1 MATKFRSKLTVCT
14 SQVNPKFT
22 TADLFDVDHVESDE
36 SPMDQF
42 LIRLRAINMLS
53 PKPATFDSLQAQL
66 VLLGV
71 VAAVESYFR
80 TLLRRLIT
88 LDPICQEGA
97 EKHEVTY
104 GAAMHLSK
112 HMMPEAMFERVT
124 FVSETSLVDAIREFV
139 GVKGN
144 LPPDLIATIK
154 DYERVCHLR
163 HCAVHRFGKL
173 GVKNAIFFGLKE
185 HRPSLEKPLALNYA
199 ALQNAIAIA
208 TGVVKTANNFLFN
221 EVVSRLPESTWVGTF
236 SKDKRLFLPYYR
248 LFADTVSVTKAS
260 PTRVVYDLF
269 QDQRKKFFSKIEY

>member
-1 MATKFRSKLTVCT
+1 MAATFRSKLAVCK

-22 TADLFDVDHVESDE
+22 TAELFDINHVESVE
-36 SPMDQF
+36 SPLDQF
-42 LIRLRAINMLS
+42 LIRLRAINKLS
-53 PKPATFDSLQAQL
+53 PEPAAFDPLQAQL

-88 LDPICQEGA
+88 LDSVCQECTEEQA
-97 EKHEVTY
+97 VTY

-112 HMMPEAMFERVT
+112 PMMPEAMLERVT
-124 FVSETSLVDAIREFV
+124 FVSEKSLIDAIREFV

-144 LPPDLIATIK
+144 LPSELIATIK

-185 HRPSLEKPLALNYA
+185 HRPSLEKPLVLNYA

-208 TGVVKTANNFLFN
+208 TGVVKTTNNFLFN
-221 EVVSRLPESTWVGTF
+221 EVLSRLPESTWTGSF
-236 SKDKRLFLPYYR
+236 RRDKRSFLPYYE
-248 LFADTVSVTKAS
+248 LFADTVSSTRADS
-260 PTRVVYDLF
+260 TRVVYDLF
-269 QDQRKKFFSKIEY
+269 QDQRKKFAAKLDY

>member
-1 MATKFRSKLTVCT
+1 MASKFRSKLASCT

-22 TADLFDVDHVESDE
+22 TADLFDVGHVESDE
-36 SPMDQF
+36 SPIDQF
-42 LIRLRAINMLS
+42 LIRLRAINKLS
-53 PKPATFDSLQAQL
+53 PQPTAFDSLQAQL

-88 LDPICQEGA
+88 IDPACQEGTEEQA
-97 EKHEVTY
+97 VTY

-112 HMMPEAMFERVT
+112 TMMPEAMLERVT
-124 FVSETSLVDAIREFV
+124 FVSEKSLVDAIREFV

-144 LPPDLIATIK
+144 LPPELIATIK

-185 HRPSLEKPLALNYA
+185 HRPSLEKPLVLNYA

-208 TGVVKTANNFLFN
+208 TGVVKTTNNFLFN
-221 EVVSRLPESTWVGTF
+221 EVLSRLPESTWTGIF
-236 SKDKRLFLPYYR
+236 RRDKRSFLPYYG
-248 LFADTVSVTKAS
+248 LFADTVSSTRAG

-269 QDQRKKFFSKIEY
+269 QDQRTKFAAGLDY